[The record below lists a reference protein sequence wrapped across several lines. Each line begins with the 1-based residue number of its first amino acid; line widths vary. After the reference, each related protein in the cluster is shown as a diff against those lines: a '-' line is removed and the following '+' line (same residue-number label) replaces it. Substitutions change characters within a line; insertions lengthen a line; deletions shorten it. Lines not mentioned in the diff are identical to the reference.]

1 VWFSVVAFKFLQDDY
16 GGSCNTLMQCWRVTF
31 DQGFKNDGGIGGF
44 MTDLSFETD
53 NEWHVVGRFL
63 YDNLFFICLLVLL
76 LNILFGVII
85 DTFAVLRDSAAQRQN
100 DMMNMCTICSIECSE
115 FDRKTTMGHEY
126 HIKAEH
132 NMWEYC
138 ALLWHLKLKTDTEYT
153 GLESYL
159 HGCCEAG
166 DLRFFPIHRAMS
178 LKGGALWHSD
188 ADDQHDTESSGGGG
202 SNGMACEVADL
213 KAQVLE
219 SNQQVAKV
227 LQLLEQQASVQLP
240 RKLNDSQ
247 TPRITDESSYS
258 FQAPELDN
266 EYPLIRKAES
276 FSFPR
281 EEYVGKPPQPPQHPQ
296 VRRSLS
302 DIRFVDP
309 VAELPAVVKPSPPN
323 NPPPAEIDFLGIDLP
338 SPEIHA
344 ADAEEA
350 AAPESSASS

>member
-1 VWFSVVAFKFLQDDY
+1 
-16 GGSCNTLMQCWRVTF
+16 MQCWRVTF

-44 MTDLSFETD
+44 MTDLSLETD

-159 HGCCEAG
+159 HDCCEAG
-166 DLRFFPIHRAMS
+166 DLRFFPVHRAMS

-202 SNGMACEVADL
+202 SNGMASEIADL
-213 KAQVLE
+213 KAQVVE
-219 SNQQVAKV
+219 SNQQVTKV
-227 LQLLEQQASVQLP
+227 LQLLEQQASVQSP

-247 TPRITDESSYS
+247 SPRITGESSYS
-258 FQAPELDN
+258 FQAPDFDN
-266 EYPLIRKAES
+266 GY
-276 FSFPR
+276 PR
-281 EEYVGKPPQPPQHPQ
+281 EEYMGKPPQPPQHPQ

-302 DIRFVDP
+302 AIKFLEPVVD
-309 VAELPAVVKPSPPN
+309 LPAVVKSSPPN
-323 NPPPAEIDFLGIDLP
+323 SPPPTEIDFLGIDSP
-338 SPEIHA
+338 TPEISIQA

-350 AAPESSASS
+350 AAPDSSASS